1 MNAPVPQQQQIFLPE
16 TAPFSTEQ
24 RAWLNGF
31 FAGFLAPSPIGT
43 PDGIAGLGDGADHAD
58 DDAPWHDPTL
68 PLDERMS
75 MATGK
80 PLGRRMMA
88 AMAQQDCGQCGYDC
102 ATYADALVKRAEER
116 LNLCVP
122 GGKDTS
128 RMLKGLAVE
137 LDGEM
142 APAPAIATP
151 AAVPAG
157 APAAGP
163 KGYSRSTPVPV
174 TFLSRR
180 RLNKEDSEK
189 STYHVE
195 FDLSESGIDYVVGD
209 SFGLFP
215 RNAPEL
221 VDAIIAAIDAPPD
234 FPVGGSTLRE
244 TLMNDTSLGIAPDSF
259 FEFISYLTG
268 GERRHKARLLAK
280 GEDPDGDLHTLD
292 VLAVLEKFHGLRP
305 DPEAFVE
312 SLEPLQPRLYSISSS
327 HNATPGR
334 ISLTVDHVRYI
345 IGQRIRRGV
354 ASSWLSEQLTPQT
367 TLRAYVQRAHNF
379 ALPADGTTPIIMV
392 GPGTGI
398 APFRAFLHE
407 RAASKATGDAWLLFG
422 HQRRAADFF
431 YEDEIEAFQHQG
443 VLSKLS
449 LAWSRDGDLKVYV
462 QDKMREEAE
471 ALWAWLERGAHFYI
485 CGDAKRMAADVEH
498 AMTDIIAA
506 NMGNDAGA
514 AKAYVGALKSSGRY
528 QADVY

>member
-1 MNAPVPQQQQIFLPE
+1 MNAPVPQPQQIFLPE

-31 FAGFLAPSPIGT
+31 FAGFLAPSPVAT
-43 PDGIAGLGDGADHAD
+43 PDGIAGLSDAGAPAD

-68 PLDERMS
+68 PLDERMD
-75 MATGK
+75 MASGK

-102 ATYADALVKRAEER
+102 ATYADALVKRAEAR

-122 GGKDTS
+122 GGKETS
-128 RMLKGLAVE
+128 RTLKSLAVE
-137 LDGEM
+137 LDGDAAPAAA
-142 APAPAIATP
+142 APAPA
-151 AAVPAG
+151 AAEK
-157 APAAGP
+157 APAAP
-163 KGYSRSTPVPV
+163 AGYSRATPVPV
-174 TFLSRR
+174 TFLSRH

-195 FDLSESGIDYVVGD
+195 FDLSQSGVDYVVGD

-234 FPVGGSTLRE
+234 FPVGDSTLRE
-244 TLMNDTSLGIAPDSF
+244 TLLSDTSLGIAPDSF

-292 VLAVLEKFHGLRP
+292 VLAVLEKFPGLRP

-334 ISLTVDHVRYI
+334 ISLTVDHVRYL
-345 IGQRIRRGV
+345 IGERIRRGV
-354 ASSWLSEQLTPQT
+354 ASSWLSEQVAPQT

-379 ALPADGTTPIIMV
+379 ALPADGATPIIMV

-407 RAASKATGDAWLLFG
+407 RAATKATGEAWLFFG

-431 YEDEIEAFQHQG
+431 YEDELDAFQKNAM
-443 VLSKLS
+443 LTRLS
-449 LAWSRDGDLKVYV
+449 LAWSRDGDTKTYV
-462 QDKMREEAE
+462 QDKMRQEADV
-471 ALWAWLERGAHFYI
+471 LWAWLERGAHFYV
-485 CGDAKRMAADVEH
+485 CGDAKRMAADVDR
-498 AMTDIIAA
+498 ALTDIIAT
-506 NMGNDAGA
+506 NKGNDAAA
-514 AKAYVGALKSSGRY
+514 AKAYVAALKSSGRY